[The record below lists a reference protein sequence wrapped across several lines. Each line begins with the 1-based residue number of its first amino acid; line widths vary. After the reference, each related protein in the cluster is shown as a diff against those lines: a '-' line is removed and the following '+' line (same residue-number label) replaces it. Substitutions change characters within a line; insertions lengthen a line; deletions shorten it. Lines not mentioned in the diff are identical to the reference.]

1 MLIGLEEVEV
11 GGTVISQET
20 ARRKQVSP
28 AAIIQVVSA
37 PHGFEFLMPEVVA

>member
-28 AAIIQVVSA
+28 ATVIQVVSA
-37 PHGFEFLMPEVVA
+37 PHSSEFLMAEVVA